1 MNWNMDN
8 PRKVELN
15 QAFRLLV
22 AVLMLMVVLLVS
34 CQGQS
39 ILDSIF
45 PQSDALVGPTPTP
58 DETEQVEDAVVSE
71 PTATNS
77 ANIQL
82 SIWVPPQ
89 FNPYEDTE
97 AANLLSNHFK
107 AFMIDNPGVTLDIRV
122 KATSGTS
129 NMLDTL
135 TYANQVAADALPS
148 LVLLRRSSL
157 EIAVEKGLIQPIEGF
172 STTIDEEDWYEVAR
186 EMAVVGGT
194 AYGLP
199 IAADALGLVYT
210 NASLTSSQPEWS
222 ELIVQLDSLIF
233 PAADPEAL
241 TTMALYLSAGGSTQD
256 PQGQAFIDVEA
267 LTLTLDAYS
276 TGLKSGLLSASLLD
290 LSTDEIAWNQ
300 FSAGGIDGII
310 TWTSRQ
316 LQNEELKFAQLPTLG
331 ESPSTLAKGW
341 VWCLVEN
348 GSTNTQSASLL
359 VEHMVDPDFLASWT
373 PLSGYLPVRPS
384 SVQAWENTVAGETIN
399 NMMLSANLVPIINL
413 DSKFSINISKSVKE
427 VLLRES
433 SPTDSAQLAADSLEV
448 VE

>member
-1 MNWNMDN
+1 MNWNMNN
-8 PRKVELN
+8 PGKVEIN
-15 QAFRLLV
+15 QTFRILI
-22 AVLMLMVVLLVS
+22 AVLILAVILLAG

-45 PQSDALVGPTPTP
+45 PQSDALVAPTETP
-58 DETEQVEDAVVSE
+58 EEPEQEEDTVVIE

-77 ANIQL
+77 PNFQL

-89 FNPYEDTE
+89 FSPYEDTE
-97 AANLLSNHFK
+97 AANLLSNQFK
-107 AFMIDNPGVTLDIRV
+107 AFMVENPGVNLDIRV

-135 TYANQVAADALPS
+135 TYSNQVASEALPS
-148 LVLLRRSSL
+148 LVLLPRASL
-157 EIAVEKGLIQPIEGF
+157 EVAVEKGLIQPIEGF
-172 STTIDEEDWYEVAR
+172 STTIDEEDWYEFAR

-199 IAADALGLVYT
+199 IAGDALGLVYT

-233 PAADPEAL
+233 PAADPAAL
-241 TTMALYLSAGGSTQD
+241 TTLALYLSAGGSVQD

-267 LTLTLDAYS
+267 LTLTLDAYAS
-276 TGLKSGLLSASLLD
+276 GLKSGLLSASLLD
-290 LSTDEIAWNQ
+290 ISTDEIAWEQ
-300 FSAGGIDGII
+300 FSAGAADGII

-316 LQNEELKFAQLPTLG
+316 LQNEELKFAQLPALG
-331 ESPSTLAKGW
+331 ESASTLAKGW

-348 GSTNTQSASLL
+348 GSANTQSAILL
-359 VEHMVDPDFLASWT
+359 VEHMVDPEFLAAWT
-373 PLSGYLPVRPS
+373 PISGYLPVRPS
-384 SVQAWENTVAGETIN
+384 SSQAWENTVTAETIN
-399 NMMLSANLVPIINL
+399 NMMLSANLLPTISQ
-413 DSKFSINISKSVKE
+413 DSKFSVNINNAVEE
-427 VLLRES
+427 VLLKQS
-433 SPTDSAQLAADSLEV
+433 SAADSAQLAVDNLEV